1 MKLRAVWMLLALP
14 VLAGCVDDRASFQI
28 DGRNSAVIVIR
39 QQRWLW
45 DKTVEMAV
53 VAARLPDCQRRHK
66 LGDIPVDD
74 SEVELYQPGSAT
86 YVLQVN
92 KKMFLIETTTCEG
105 FQKLSEAPPMGLGP
119 KLGTFE
125 VKDGKYRFVGNPE
138 AAKTPVPAEAA
149 PAAAAPMSAA
159 PAAQAP
165 AAATPAPAPV
175 DSGGTFGA
183 IVETP
188 PTKGR

>member
-14 VLAGCVDDRASFQI
+14 VLAGCVDDRASYQI

-45 DKTVEMAV
+45 DKTAEMAV

-66 LGDIPVDD
+66 LGNIPLDD
-74 SEVELYQPGSAT
+74 TAVELYQPGSAT

-92 KKMFLIETTTCEG
+92 KQMFLIETTTCEG
-105 FQKLSEAPPMGLGP
+105 FQKLTEAPPMGLGP

-125 VKDGKYRFVGNPE
+125 PKGGKYRFVETPE
-138 AAKTPVPAEAA
+138 ASKTPVPADAAPAA
-149 PAAAAPMSAA
+149 PAAAASPMSVAPATPAA
-159 PAAQAP
+159 PAP
-165 AAATPAPAPV
+165 A

-188 PTKGR
+188 PAKGR

>member
-14 VLAGCVDDRASFQI
+14 VLAGCVDDRASYQI

-45 DKTVEMAV
+45 DKTAEMAV

-66 LGDIPVDD
+66 LGNIPLDD
-74 SEVELYQPGSAT
+74 TAVELYQPGSAT

-92 KKMFLIETTTCEG
+92 KQMFLIETTTCEG
-105 FQKLSEAPPMGLGP
+105 FQKLSEAPPMGLGS
-119 KLGTFE
+119 KLGTFAI
-125 VKDGKYRFVGNPE
+125 KDGKYRFVENPE
-138 AAKTPVPAEAA
+138 ATKAPLPASAET
-149 PAAAAPMSAA
+149 AAASGA
-159 PAAQAP
+159 
-165 AAATPAPAPV
+165 APAPV
-175 DSGGTFGA
+175 APVAPPPAAAPADSGGTFGA

-188 PTKGR
+188 PAKGR